1 MTILEK
7 AKAAADE
14 LARDIGG
21 IWVVL
26 GNPAH
31 VPYFTEM
38 RDVSITQEAGM
49 ADFAIAGD
57 VVLYRTAFA
66 ND

>member
-7 AKAAADE
+7 AKNAADE

-26 GNPAH
+26 GNPEH

-38 RDVSITQEAGM
+38 RDVSITQEANI
-49 ADFAIAGD
+49 ADFAIDGD
-57 VVLYRTAFA
+57 VVLYRT
-66 ND
+66 N

>member
-7 AKAAADE
+7 AKNAADE

-26 GNPAH
+26 GNPEH

-38 RDVSITQEAGM
+38 RDVSITQEANI

-57 VVLYRTAFA
+57 VVLYRT
-66 ND
+66 N